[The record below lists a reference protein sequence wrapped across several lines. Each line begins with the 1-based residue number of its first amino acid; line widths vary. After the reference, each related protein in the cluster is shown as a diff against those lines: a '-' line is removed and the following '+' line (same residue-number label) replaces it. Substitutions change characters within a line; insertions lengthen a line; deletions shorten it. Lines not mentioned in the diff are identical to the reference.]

1 VHIDIV
7 QVLLSILGLRD
18 EIFVSLI
25 LLCPLGDLS
34 SNPRLSFSL
43 LLETGTKVLK
53 VLLTETEAVLHLF
66 FSLIRLE

>member
-34 SNPRLSFSL
+34 SNPCLSFSL
-43 LLETGTKVLK
+43 LLKTGTKVLK